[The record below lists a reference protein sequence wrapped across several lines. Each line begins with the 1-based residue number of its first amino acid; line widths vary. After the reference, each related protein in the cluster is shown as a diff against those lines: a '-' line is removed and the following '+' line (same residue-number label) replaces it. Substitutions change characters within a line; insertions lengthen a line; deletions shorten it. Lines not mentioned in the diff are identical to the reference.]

1 MGIFDSGRVF
11 TGRCVGVSNEGA
23 GVVRIEEK
31 GAKEDGM
38 KIFVPD
44 MLPGEKA
51 RVKIT
56 ERKNNMTYG
65 VKTASATPSKSRV
78 KPICPE
84 FPRCGGCQ
92 LLHASYEC
100 QLQMKE
106 SMVKNCLVRMGHFPE
121 DAIRAC
127 MEAIV
132 PAKDQYY
139 YRNQIQYPVE
149 YSREK
154 RCVNIGLYERSSHKI
169 VEHEKC
175 FLADP
180 AAEIVRKVSQIF
192 FSDLSRIDAAKALRQ
207 VVVRT
212 GLMSKEMMVIF
223 VISKQVT
230 IDAEKFVED
239 CNEALKQGKNGM
251 RLISIWTEE
260 RPEGVKWKNPKGVW
274 TNIWGETTIREF
286 LDNRVFRISPDSFF
300 QVNSKQAVV
309 LYNKIKEYLR
319 YDGFLPRVLLDL
331 YCGTGS
337 IGIFCSD
344 ACHHLIGIE
353 SVESAV
359 IDARNNAR
367 SNFIDDTE
375 FIFGKAEDYDFGS
388 MMPDAVV
395 VDPPRKGCDEA
406 LLRKLLNLGPT
417 RIIYVSCNPATLAR
431 DLQRF
436 FQLQQEKGVK
446 YGIKKICP
454 VDMFPG
460 TTHVETVVLLSKVS
474 HAPKQAAKSEET

>member
-1 MGIFDSGRVF
+1 MGLFENNKEYS
-11 TGRCVGVSNEGA
+11 GRCVGVSNEGA

-44 MLPGEKA
+44 MLPGEKGKV
-51 RVKIT
+51 RIT

-65 VKTASATPSKSRV
+65 EKAGDIAPAKSRV
-78 KPICPE
+78 KPVCPE
-84 FPRCGGCQ
+84 FPKCGGCQ
-92 LLHASYEC
+92 LLHARYES

-106 SMVKNCLVRMGHFPE
+106 SMVRNCLVRMGKFPE
-121 DAIRAC
+121 DEIRAC
-127 MEAIV
+127 MERIL

-149 YSREK
+149 YSKEK
-154 RCVNIGLYERSSHKI
+154 RCVNIGLYERGSHKI
-169 VEHEKC
+169 VEHTKC

-180 AAEIVRKVSQIF
+180 AAEIVRNVSQIF
-192 FSDLSRIDAAKALRQ
+192 FSNLSNIEAAKALRQ

-223 VISKQVT
+223 VISKQVQ
-230 IDAEKFVED
+230 IDAEAFVAT
-239 CNEALKQGKNGM
+239 CSEALKEAKNGM

-260 RPEGVKWKNPKGVW
+260 RPEGIKWKNPKGVW

-286 LDNRVFRISPDSFF
+286 LANRVFRISPDSFF

-309 LYNKIKEYLR
+309 LYDKVKEYLR

-337 IGIFCSD
+337 IGIYCSD

-367 SNFIDDTE
+367 SNFIEDTE
-375 FIFGKAEDYDFGS
+375 FIFGKAEEYDFGG

-395 VDPPRKGCDEA
+395 IDPPRKGCDE
-406 LLRKLLNLGPT
+406 K
-417 RIIYVSCNPATLAR
+417 
-431 DLQRF
+431 
-436 FQLQQEKGVK
+436 
-446 YGIKKICP
+446 
-454 VDMFPG
+454 
-460 TTHVETVVLLSKVS
+460 
-474 HAPKQAAKSEET
+474 